1 MNPQILFNSSLA
13 LLTTGLI
20 LLFKGIFVLG
30 FASLIIAIGT
40 SIVWLMSGFF
50 DKDFLQNLIDYVLII
65 AILVLVCYYIYK
77 TIQEN
82 KKTSPTVKPL
92 PYDDTPNSSQR
103 QELSKIEGVTT
114 SSQITNAGFDS
125 ANDNALR
132 LYCIKSSSNSAYTG
146 GYMNLNM
153 IFE

>member
-50 DKDFLQNLIDYVLII
+50 DKFEYKSLETDVENEKEEEGKGVL
-65 AILVLVCYYIYK
+65 
-77 TIQEN
+77 
-82 KKTSPTVKPL
+82 KP
-92 PYDDTPNSSQR
+92 
-103 QELSKIEGVTT
+103 
-114 SSQITNAGFDS
+114 F
-125 ANDNALR
+125 
-132 LYCIKSSSNSAYTG
+132 
-146 GYMNLNM
+146 
-153 IFE
+153 